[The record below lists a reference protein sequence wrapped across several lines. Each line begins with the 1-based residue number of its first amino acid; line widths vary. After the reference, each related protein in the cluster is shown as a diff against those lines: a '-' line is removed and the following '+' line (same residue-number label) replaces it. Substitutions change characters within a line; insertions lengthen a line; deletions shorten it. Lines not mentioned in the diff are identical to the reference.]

1 MEELTAV
8 RSPVF
13 PLENDVDVSSD
24 AEPLS
29 QTSSIQVFIKL
40 AEPVVFI
47 QGFNQT
53 QQSETPPSMLR
64 GSLILRVLKPSKLK
78 SVSLSF
84 KGYSRTEWPEG
95 IPPKRQEFVEVCDI
109 VNHVWPFYQNDGST
123 TTSGLTHTDDN
134 SFLLRESG
142 ASIYKS
148 LESVRNRRGSFSAHS
163 PRSSFNFDAENGGG
177 DHQAGGRKRS
187 TSNTGPIGLGVTTGG
202 KDVSTTSTSNRTL
215 SPMSILRRATSPSPN
230 KHDRSSNLISDL
242 LSSTFSN
249 SNEQNS
255 RRGSASSAGGGSGIG
270 GSGNSHLTVN
280 GDSGSTSGSGD
291 HFVFQPGDYIYT
303 FEQAIPT
310 SYPETIKADF
320 GFVEYQLFASIE
332 RVGAFKSNV
341 TARLPV
347 PLIRTQSDSSVEE
360 TEPIAISRD
369 WEDQLHYDI
378 VIASKDIIL
387 DAFLPI
393 AFHFAPLDKVT
404 LHRIRI
410 YLTETMEYYCR
421 GKKVHRM
428 EPTRKFLLAEHNGP
442 NIMHPEE
449 KGPLKAKNMGNLL
462 LEESSADLVNKDYEY
477 QVFVPSIVSDR
488 HVIHPDTS
496 FDKVKSNHWI
506 KLCLRLSRM
515 IDGKRKH
522 YEISIDSPIHVLHK
536 LCSHANTLL
545 PSYDSHVFT
554 NEQAL
559 NACPKFGN
567 TGDVNI
573 YHDSNIFFPKEVLL
587 SPILSPEVHS
597 MDVKLANSIRS
608 SSQKPVRNR
617 DRRNSRAG
625 EDFDPTFASP
635 KLRSNIYQ
643 PETIPRELASPQAV
657 PFSPVSSPLLR
668 SISPWIAP
676 PPSFDFNNDEFRP
689 FNDLPLDPPTYTDV
703 LKYDELEKEQKNSS
717 TSKPPE
723 VPKITLS
730 KLNEEKPTLDEQ
742 LAGDYSLDPLSRQ
755 ENLGNTRNSLE
766 ASLKGNENDAE
777 DDGDI
782 ASGFNFQGASKTSPN
797 LPVAVLRSP
806 IMHPVN
812 PGLENKSP
820 PRASLTTST
829 LPTKDAKTHAKS
841 SLPTDTLPS
850 TVRND
855 SSGLT
860 GLGEILDEDPPGAIP
875 MTNRNDTNGS
885 ISSSVGRSSSF
896 DSVAALANK
905 SNLVPLLQRSD
916 SRHNASVD
924 DFAMQSRDSI
934 ANYTEAP
941 VDTSVDITA
950 LYDRNS
956 SPWHPLQMSMG
967 PDLSPVVS
975 PSYSSNVAD
984 RNHVIDDFKEALHFS
999 PYSQDSGMQNAN
1011 DSRHSGSPFASA
1023 NGINMSQHSNIRMP
1037 PATFQRSSPEKQLV
1051 NEVGTEATSPRDEG
1065 SFFCR

>member
-1 MEELTAV
+1 MEELTTV

-13 PLENDVDVSSD
+13 PVEEDVDVSSD

-29 QTSSIQVFIKL
+29 QTSSVQVFIKL
-40 AEPVVFI
+40 AEPVVFL

-53 QQSETPPSMLR
+53 QQTETPPSMLR

-78 SVSLSF
+78 NISLSF

-95 IPPKRQEFVEVCDI
+95 IPPKRQDFVEICDI
-109 VNHVWPFYQNDGST
+109 VNHVWPFYQNDGTT

-148 LESVRNRRGSFSAHS
+148 LETVRNRSKSISAHS
-163 PRSSFNFDAENGGG
+163 PRSSSNFDTENGAV
-177 DHQAGGRKRS
+177 DRNIGGRKRS
-187 TSNTGPIGLGVTTGG
+187 NSNAGPIGLGVTSGS
-202 KDVSTTSTSNRTL
+202 KDASTTSTSNRTL

-249 SNEQNS
+249 SNEQSS
-255 RRGSASSAGGGSGIG
+255 RRGSASSTSGGNGS
-270 GSGNSHLTVN
+270 NHLTVN

-303 FEQAIPT
+303 FEQAIPS

-320 GFVEYQLFASIE
+320 GFVEYQLFATIE
-332 RVGAFKSNV
+332 RVGAFKSNI

-421 GKKVHRM
+421 GKRVHRM

-442 NIMHPEE
+442 NTMNPED

-462 LEESSADLVNKDYEY
+462 LEESSGDLVNKDYEY
-477 QVFVPSIVSDR
+477 QVFVPSAVSDR

-496 FDKVKSNHWI
+496 FDKIKSSHWI

-597 MDVKLANSIRS
+597 TDLKLANNVRNSN
-608 SSQKPVRNR
+608 QKPVRNR
-617 DRRNSRAG
+617 DGRNSRA
-625 EDFDPTFASP
+625 EDLDPTFASP
-635 KLRSNIYQ
+635 RLRSNIYQ

-657 PFSPVSSPLLR
+657 PFSPVGSPMLR
-668 SISPWIAP
+668 SISPWVA
-676 PPSFDFNNDEFRP
+676 PPSFDFNNDRFDSSS
-689 FNDLPLDPPTYTDV
+689 DLPPNPPTYADV
-703 LKYDELEKEQKNSS
+703 LKYDDLEREQKNSS
-717 TSKPPE
+717 TSKPAE
-723 VPKITLS
+723 VPKITLNS
-730 KLNEEKPTLDEQ
+730 LNEEKPTLDEQ
-742 LAGDYSLDPLSRQ
+742 LANDYSIDPLAKPES
-755 ENLGNTRNSLE
+755 LGDTRKSLE
-766 ASLKGNENDAE
+766 ASLKNNNKETE
-777 DDGDI
+777 EDGDI
-782 ASGFNFQGASKTSPN
+782 ASGFNFQGASKASPN
-797 LPVAVLRSP
+797 LPVGVLRSP
-806 IMHPVN
+806 KMHPIN
-812 PGLENKSP
+812 PAPEIKPP
-820 PRASLTTST
+820 PRASLPTST
-829 LPTKDAKTHAKS
+829 LPTKDSKTYAKS
-841 SLPTDTLPS
+841 SLPTNTLPS
-850 TVRND
+850 MVRNE
-855 SSGLT
+855 SSGLV
-860 GLGEILDEDPPGAIP
+860 GLSDVSDEEPRSSVP
-875 MTNRNDTNGS
+875 MINRNDTEGS

-905 SNLVPLLQRSD
+905 SNTIPLLQRSD
-916 SRHNASVD
+916 SRHNGSVD

-975 PSYSSNVAD
+975 PSYSSNIAD
-984 RNHVIDDFKEALHFS
+984 RNHVIDDFKEALHCS
-999 PYSQDSGMQNAN
+999 PYNQDSGVRNVN
-1011 DSRHSGSPFASA
+1011 DKKTLGNPFVSA
-1023 NGINMSQHSNIRMP
+1023 NGIQLLQDPKIRMP
-1037 PATFQRSSPEKQLV
+1037 PPTFQRSSPEKQLV
-1051 NEVGTEATSPRDEG
+1051 NEVGTEATSPHDEG
-1065 SFFCR
+1065 SFFCQ